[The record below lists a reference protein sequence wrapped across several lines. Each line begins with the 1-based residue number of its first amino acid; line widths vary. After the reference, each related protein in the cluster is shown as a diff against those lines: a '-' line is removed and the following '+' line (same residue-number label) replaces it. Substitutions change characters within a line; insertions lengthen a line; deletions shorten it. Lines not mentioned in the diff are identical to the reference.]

1 MLVNPFTGRQF
12 VAPQHLCQREC
23 KYRNILE
30 LRRVDF
36 IKILRKQLVFPKK
49 LMNPH
54 PFHSPSST
62 RRHLGGGVFMVSR
75 KAVRPQQGRWS
86 LYAIPIQVVYTRT
99 AASAKPIFR
108 GLLRPV
114 LVTRLTS
121 TTSRGDQYCLLLVTS
136 TGSIADQYWSQ
147 LPSSAASHNYLYIRA
162 IPHSDLGTS
171 LAPKET

>member
-62 RRHLGGGVFMVSR
+62 RRHLGGGVFTVSR
-75 KAVRPQQGRWS
+75 KAVRPQQGR
-86 LYAIPIQVVYTRT
+86 
-99 AASAKPIFR
+99 
-108 GLLRPV
+108 
-114 LVTRLTS
+114 
-121 TTSRGDQYCLLLVTS
+121 
-136 TGSIADQYWSQ
+136 
-147 LPSSAASHNYLYIRA
+147 
-162 IPHSDLGTS
+162 
-171 LAPKET
+171 